1 MQNDTKKRDYGSS
14 DAAQL
19 RSLASRGVNVP
30 QPTRPPVRE
39 SRRERPASRGPGRSR
54 SAESAPSPTR

>member
-1 MQNDTKKRDYGSS
+1 MTNDSKKRDYGSS

-30 QPTRPPVRE
+30 QPTRPPAHE
-39 SRRERPASRGPGRSR
+39 PRRERPASRGSGRAR
-54 SAESAPSPTR
+54 SAECAPSPTR